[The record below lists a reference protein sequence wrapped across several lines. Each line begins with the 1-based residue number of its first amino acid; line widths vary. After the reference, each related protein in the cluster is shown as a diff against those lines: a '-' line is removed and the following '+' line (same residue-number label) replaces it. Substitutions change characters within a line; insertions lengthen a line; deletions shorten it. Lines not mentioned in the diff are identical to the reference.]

1 MATKKKTT
9 KKTTKK
15 KTTRK
20 TARKSTTK
28 KFSIQPLSNR
38 VLVKRLE
45 EELQTTAGGIIV
57 PDTAKEKPQ
66 RGKVMA
72 VGPGRMTDDGKRID
86 VDVTVG
92 DEVLFGKWSGSEI
105 TIDGE
110 EYLFMKDDD
119 ILAIL

>member
-1 MATKKKTT
+1 MGAKKLNIK
-9 KKTTKK
+9 
-15 KTTRK
+15 
-20 TARKSTTK
+20 
-28 KFSIQPLSNR
+28 PLGNR

-45 EELQTTAGGIIV
+45 EEMQKTAGGIIV

-72 VGPGRMTDDGKRID
+72 TGPGKISDEGKRID
-86 VDVTVG
+86 VEVSVG

-105 TIDGE
+105 TIDGDE
-110 EYLFMKDDD
+110 FLFMKDED

>member
-1 MATKKKTT
+1 MAAKKL
-9 KKTTKK
+9 
-15 KTTRK
+15 
-20 TARKSTTK
+20 
-28 KFSIQPLSNR
+28 SIKPLSNR

-66 RGKVMA
+66 RGKIVA
-72 VGPGRMTDDGKRID
+72 TGPGRMTDDGNRIEMD
-86 VDVTVG
+86 VKVG

-105 TIDGE
+105 TVDGE

-119 ILAIL
+119 ILAVL

>member
-1 MATKKKTT
+1 MAAKKLNIK
-9 KKTTKK
+9 
-15 KTTRK
+15 
-20 TARKSTTK
+20 
-28 KFSIQPLSNR
+28 PLSNR

-57 PDTAKEKPQ
+57 PDSAKEKPQ
-66 RGKVMA
+66 RGKIVA
-72 VGPGRMTDDGKRID
+72 TGPGRMTDDGKRID
-86 VDVTVG
+86 MDVKKG

-105 TIDGE
+105 TVDGE